1 MRRLLGRG
9 LPALA
14 LIAGPVPAVA
24 APGIGAFAANAG
36 ARADSA
42 IVTTLNESDLRAL
55 VLAAGDSVDAV
66 QPFDE
71 PSVRGKDKSGLKY
84 LLIGSDCPKASP
96 DRCSSVMMQVRYT
109 ADDLVTLKGI
119 NDANYSEAGVSTW
132 WDEGGKIVGFT
143 RFVDLR
149 GGVTWA
155 NLKANLRLLIE
166 AQYAAQVSIWPE
178 D

>member
-1 MRRLLGRG
+1 
-9 LPALA
+9 
-14 LIAGPVPAVA
+14 
-24 APGIGAFAANAG
+24 
-36 ARADSA
+36 
-42 IVTTLNESDLRAL
+42 
-55 VLAAGDSVDAV
+55 
-66 QPFDE
+66 
-71 PSVRGKDKSGLKY
+71 
-84 LLIGSDCPKASP
+84 
-96 DRCSSVMMQVRYT
+96 MMQVRFT

-119 NDANYSEAGVSTW
+119 NDANYSEAAVSAW
-132 WDEGGKIVGFT
+132 WDETGKIVGFT